1 MHTLMLVMALTA
13 VSEVQVGELTAAPLI
28 AADAMQPS
36 ATRLH
41 DRGGTKRSLINPK
54 TTLADV
60 GRVVTLTGATVAL
73 LVPVTAVMWSFVVNM
88 NPLVLILGHLGG
100 GNPYVDQ
107 FNSVWFSPISAI
119 VGLTGISVAL
129 VGALLWGSGAIY
141 NAVTRNKQRE
151 QFESAMKTLDEK
163 NMLQTPSSRLAL
175 PIESTMASYTF
186 SF

>member
-1 MHTLMLVMALTA
+1 MLAMALTA
-13 VSEVQVGELTAAPLI
+13 VSDVQVGELSAAPLI

-60 GRVVTLTGATVAL
+60 GRAVTL
-73 LVPVTAVMWSFVVNM
+73 LVPVTAVMWSLVVNM
-88 NPLVLILGHLGG
+88 NPLV
-100 GNPYVDQ
+100 
-107 FNSVWFSPISAI
+107 
-119 VGLTGISVAL
+119 
-129 VGALLWGSGAIY
+129 
-141 NAVTRNKQRE
+141 TRHKQRE
-151 QFESAMKTLDEK
+151 QFESALKTLEEK
-163 NMLQTPSSRLAL
+163 TMLQTPSSRLAL